1 MSLLIGDGYD
11 IIRAPIE
18 INTMPKKPVY
28 KIIFYNQGK
37 VFEIYAR
44 EIHQGAMFNF
54 IEVEKIV
61 FGEKSSMVVDP
72 TEEKLKSEFAD
83 VTRSYIPMHSIIRI
97 DEVNKQGVAKVTD
110 ASGKEGNIT
119 PFPVY
124 TRGGGEDAG

>member
-1 MSLLIGDGYD
+1 MS
-11 IIRAPIE
+11 
-18 INTMPKKPVY
+18 KKSVY

-37 VFEIYAR
+37 VYEIYAR
-44 EIHQGAMFNF
+44 NIQQSAMFNF

-72 TEEKLKSEFAD
+72 TEENLKSEFAD
-83 VTRSYIPMHSIIRI
+83 VTRTYIPMHSIVRI
-97 DEVNKQGVAKVTD
+97 DEVSKQGASKVTD

>member
-1 MSLLIGDGYD
+1 MSKI
-11 IIRAPIE
+11 
-18 INTMPKKPVY
+18 PVY

-37 VFEIYAR
+37 VYEIYAR
-44 EIHQGAMFNF
+44 NIQQGAMFSF

-72 TEEKLKSEFAD
+72 TEENLKSEFAN
-83 VTRSYIPMHSIIRI
+83 VTRTYIPIHSIIRI
-97 DEVNKQGVAKVTD
+97 DEVNKQGVSKVTE

-124 TRGGGEDAG
+124 TRGGGGGEEGS